1 MKSFKNKSHEVAV
14 NMMQISVELIDE
26 VFEKVDR
33 IAKKNSH
40 RERNGLKL
48 IDSGHFRWD
57 IRQLKINTKDKL
69 ESIMALLEAYG
80 DDTKLIIEREDEEWK
95 NFYQLHLLE
104 LSY

>member
-1 MKSFKNKSHEVAV
+1 MKSFKIKNYEITY
-14 NMMQISVELIDE
+14 NMVDISMELIDE
-26 VFEKVDR
+26 VFNKVDR

-57 IRQLKINTKDKL
+57 IKQLKLSTKDKL

-80 DDTKLIIEREDEEWK
+80 NETEYIMEEEEERE
-95 NFYQLHLLE
+95 
-104 LSY
+104 

>member
-1 MKSFKNKSHEVAV
+1 MKSFKNKSHEVAY
-14 NMMQISVELIDE
+14 NMMEISVELIDE
-26 VFEKVDR
+26 VFSKVDKL
-33 IAKKNSH
+33 AKKNSH

-80 DDTKLIIEREDEEWK
+80 DDTKLVVHKKEKEE
-95 NFYQLHLLE
+95 E
-104 LSY
+104 